1 MAQVIK
7 IKRGGISGLSGAS
20 TVQGELIIATGSIG
34 SIDGPLLL
42 AHGDSLGLVAG
53 RIYAGSSVP
62 TISDSEL
69 NGILFYDTVNKK
81 FVRLESGGNVNL
93 DIEATSFSGTTD
105 GVNEGSTNLYYT
117 DARVK
122 TKLNTENVVSGSAA
136 SVRSFLNVE
145 NGADVTDTANVTAA
159 GALMDS
165 EVTDLDGIKSLTV
178 PNNTT
183 ISTFGAS
190 LIDDTDATTA
200 RTTLGVDAAGTDN
213 STDVTLNTT
222 SYDYLSISNQ
232 EITLGAITNADLA
245 GSIANSKLT
254 NSSITVNGT
263 SVSLGGSVTLDP
275 DDLDDTSTTN
285 KFTTA
290 GDISKLAGIEAN
302 ADVTDTA
309 NVTAA
314 GALMDS
320 EVSSLSGIKT
330 LTVPDNTTIS
340 AFGKTLIDDAD
351 AAAARTTLGVDAAG
365 TDNSTDVTLA
375 GSYDYITI
383 SGQTITRNQITN
395 DDLAGSIANAKLAN
409 SAITIAG
416 QSTSLGG
423 SVTAATILGAGSTTN
438 LSEGTNLYYTDARV
452 KTKLNSEGVISGS
465 GMSPTFNNLT
475 VEGNLSVEGTLTT
488 VNSNEVNIGDRIVVL
503 NTANGAGDAG
513 IQVHDTVTNQ
523 TGSLLWDTDGDYW
536 KAGQIGSEK
545 RVVTFNADNP
555 TNTGFV
561 YTNASDEIIVAAGST
576 AGDILQWNGSA
587 FAVSNEIDG
596 GTY

>member
-53 RIYAGSSVP
+53 RVYAGSSVP

>member
-190 LIDDTDATTA
+190 LIDDADATAA

-340 AFGKTLIDDAD
+340 DFGKTLVDDVD
-351 AAAARTTLGVDAAG
+351 ASTARATLGVDAAGTDNSTDVTLAGSLDYITISDQQITRNAINVSTDLNVTPTATGLAVFTGSNATAIRATLNVDQAG

-383 SGQTITRNQITN
+383 SG
-395 DDLAGSIANAKLAN
+395 
-409 SAITIAG
+409 
-416 QSTSLGG
+416 
-423 SVTAATILGAGSTTN
+423 
-438 LSEGTNLYYTDARV
+438 
-452 KTKLNSEGVISGS
+452 
-465 GMSPTFNNLT
+465 
-475 VEGNLSVEGTLTT
+475 
-488 VNSNEVNIGDRIVVL
+488 
-503 NTANGAGDAG
+503 
-513 IQVHDTVTNQ
+513 
-523 TGSLLWDTDGDYW
+523 
-536 KAGQIGSEK
+536 
-545 RVVTFNADNP
+545 
-555 TNTGFV
+555 
-561 YTNASDEIIVAAGST
+561 
-576 AGDILQWNGSA
+576 
-587 FAVSNEIDG
+587 
-596 GTY
+596 